1 MLVGTDICVYVVFV
15 WKETGGNPLVLLG
28 DQITISH
35 ANIGYRTW
43 VAAVRGECV
52 NTAPDS

>member
-28 DQITISH
+28 DQITISC
-35 ANIGYRTW
+35 NSSLSTSNGFKNVVSYY
-43 VAAVRGECV
+43 
-52 NTAPDS
+52 PSLLF

>member
-35 ANIGYRTW
+35 ATQGI
-43 VAAVRGECV
+43 
-52 NTAPDS
+52 